1 LYEKDFLNLKVKQFI
16 NIRAFCDSVS
26 DLKNDFFF
34 TKMREE
40 SFAQAVYNPGQY
52 SPSHS
57 TSICQVAS
65 IWHFPSL
72 EVT

>member
-1 LYEKDFLNLKVKQFI
+1 MYEKDFLNLKQFI

-34 TKMREE
+34 MKMREE
-40 SFAQAVYNPGQY
+40 SFAQAIYNPGQY
-52 SPSHS
+52 SPSYS
-57 TSICQVAS
+57 PSIFQVAS